1 MQMPARQAARIA
13 SRSVLLA
20 RRLPLLSV
28 RWHRE
33 ALVGAPGK
41 LLGGGV
47 EADLRLRDQGE
58 EGDDGAVQ
66 VLGLGVVLGRLQ
78 FLGTSTPTSSPLAM
92 LTLTRRYQDAL
103 AADQAE
109 VRLGVVQPDRDGDPR
124 P

>member
-28 RWHRE
+28 LPILRE
-33 ALVGAPGK
+33 PLVGAPGK

-58 EGDDGAVQ
+58 QAGDDGAVQ

-78 FLGTSTPTSSPLAM
+78 FLGH
-92 LTLTRRYQDAL
+92 QH
-103 AADQAE
+103 ADLVA
-109 VRLGVVQPDRDGDPR
+109 VGDGDADAPVPAMPR
-124 P
+124 R